1 MDIRLITVREDFEKA
16 YNILNQ
22 KEYPLSFY
30 EYALKHENYLNN
42 SEGPKLIGVFQDDSC
57 LGTIS
62 YLLTPCPYL
71 GKILEV
77 KEIYQTNIKGYKVLM
92 DFLDRLA
99 SDENCQAIK
108 ICKNQA
114 LPMNQNVFDRLE
126 NFLKKIIH

>member
-1 MDIRLITVREDFEKA
+1 MDIRLITVKEDFEKA

-30 EYALKHENYLNN
+30 EYSLKHENYHAF
-42 SEGPKLIGVFQDDSC
+42 SEGPKLIGVFQNEIC

-62 YLLTPCPYL
+62 YSVTSCPHL

-77 KEIYQTNIKGYKVLM
+77 KEIYQNSIKGYKILF
-92 DFLDRLA
+92 DFLDQLA
-99 SDENCQAIK
+99 LDEKCQAIK

-114 LPMNQNVFDRLE
+114 ERMNQNLFDKLE
-126 NFLKKIIH
+126 NFLKKLIH